1 MKSES
6 SYHGWHTGKCNI
18 KSQKMKIL
26 CCLMLIVLMIGL
38 FVVHC
43 LLWDYTTVITDVSQY
58 GHYDGTAVDDFVTDY
73 INSFFPDKIE
83 DYFSD
88 VNYVYKALSHD
99 TYAFEAYLEF
109 TIEDPELFHRFVR
122 DVAPEN
128 GWDTFAFDE
137 NYQIYLLENGL
148 DISTEDVVDTETGL
162 YYPIERARIRAVL
175 YSEETQ
181 TVIFWAFG
189 VYDGGG
195 VRTDYLNTFFDR
207 FEIDP
212 VVYEQTADSPHGKSP
227 YGLDSIPKS

>member
-1 MKSES
+1 MKNENR
-6 SYHGWHTGKCNI
+6 YHNWHTGKCII

-73 INSFFPDKIE
+73 INTFFPDKIE

-109 TIEDPELFHRFVR
+109 TIEDPEVFHRFVR

-148 DISTEDVVDTETGL
+148 DISAEDVVDTETGL
-162 YYPIERARIRAVL
+162 YYPIKCAKIRAVL

-181 TVIFWAFG
+181 TIIFWAFG
-189 VYDGGG
+189 VYDGGW

-212 VVYEQTADSPHGKSP
+212 VVYEQTADSPYGKDSKGP
-227 YGLDSIPKS
+227 YGLD